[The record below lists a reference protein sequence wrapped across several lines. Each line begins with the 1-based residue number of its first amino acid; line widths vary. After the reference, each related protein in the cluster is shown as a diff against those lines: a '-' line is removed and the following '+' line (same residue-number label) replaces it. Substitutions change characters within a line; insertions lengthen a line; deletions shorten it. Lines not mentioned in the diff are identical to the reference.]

1 MIIFN
6 LNVIYFIIRLLQI
19 QNIKM
24 TNTNYDFD
32 FLIKIILILIYFL
45 FFWNNSSS
53 FSSKEQASRFS
64 IEKKN
69 WKRKKNSF
77 LLQITPGNSQNIGK
91 IPFPTY

>member
-32 FLIKIILILIYFL
+32 FLIKIILILIHFL
-45 FFWNNSSS
+45 FFGTIHLPFHQRNKLPD
-53 FSSKEQASRFS
+53 FLLK
-64 IEKKN
+64 KKN
-69 WKRKKNSF
+69 WKRKRK
-77 LLQITPGNSQNIGK
+77 
-91 IPFPTY
+91 